1 MSKKTKD
8 ILEFWF
14 GGEVET
20 NYTTKW
26 FPSGKKQKCM
36 DEEIKREFGDTLK
49 NVLEAKD
56 LSSWTSNPRDTLALI
71 VLLDQFSRHIYRGQR
86 DSAPQ
91 LKSDSLAL
99 CHADEA
105 IRKGWIRGYS
115 SPELVFALMP
125 LRHTPT
131 SERLHKVL
139 KICDSRIESSL
150 TYLDLLKKFRK
161 TSFLR
166 LQHLEGKSGPEDGDI
181 LEHHEFDADETNVL
195 KNDLV
200 KCMHEYLLR
209 KLNRDVEKEGKEEEK
224 EDNNATMSTL
234 VSLSGGVDSMVI
246 SKILVI
252 LRDRVWNRSD
262 NMLPSLQVHCVHIDY
277 ANRSE
282 SSEEANFVKRWC
294 EKHDMKFHIRRI
306 DEYTRGVTNR
316 DVYVHSFVVSYIPLL
331 FIHSFAVSL
340 APECTRRTHAN
351 KQTQTKTDTKNKP
364 ERYGTIRTNV
374 Y

>member
-1 MSKKTKD
+1 
-8 ILEFWF
+8 
-14 GGEVET
+14 
-20 NYTTKW
+20 
-26 FPSGKKQKCM
+26 
-36 DEEIKREFGDTLK
+36 
-49 NVLEAKD
+49 
-56 LSSWTSNPRDTLALI
+56 
-71 VLLDQFSRHIYRGQR
+71 
-86 DSAPQ
+86 
-91 LKSDSLAL
+91 
-99 CHADEA
+99 
-105 IRKGWIRGYS
+105 
-115 SPELVFALMP
+115 MP

-181 LEHHEFDADETNVL
+181 LEHHEFEADESNVL

-209 KLNRDVEKEGKEEEK
+209 KLNRDVEKEGKEEE
-224 EDNNATMSTL
+224 DTMSTL

-262 NMLPSLQVHCVHIDY
+262 NTLPSLQVHCVHIDY

-282 SSEEANFVKRWC
+282 SGEEASFVKRWC

-316 DVYVHSFVVSYIPLL
+316 DVYVHSFAVSIFLCCFYIPLL
-331 FIHSFAVSL
+331 FLHSFTVSL
-340 APECTRRTHAN
+340 DPERTRHTHTHTHTHTQN
-351 KQTQTKTDTKNKP
+351 RYEKQTRKIRYDTYKRVLKEISGRGVMFGHHCGDVQENVISNFFKANSNLSGMRSTGLVNKVEIWRPLLSYRKTNIIDFAHQYGVPYFKDTTPKWSTRGKMRNQLIPLLKDMFGPGVLTKLYSGCRFRRN
-364 ERYGTIRTNV
+364 E
-374 Y
+374 

>member
-86 DSAPQ
+86 NSAPQ

-181 LEHHEFDADETNVL
+181 LEHHEFEADESNVL

-209 KLNRDVEKEGKEEEK
+209 KLNRDVEKEGKEEE
-224 EDNNATMSTL
+224 DTMSTL

-262 NMLPSLQVHCVHIDY
+262 NTLPSLQVHCVHIDY

-282 SSEEANFVKRWC
+282 SGEEASFVKRWC

-316 DVYVHSFVVSYIPLL
+316 DVYVHSFAVSIFLCCFYIPLL
-331 FIHSFAVSL
+331 FRLILNVL
-340 APECTRRTHAN
+340 DTHTLTHTN
-351 KQTQTKTDTKNKP
+351 KQTDTKNKP